1 MKRNFTAAIVFVLSS
16 AVLGAQVQE
25 RRAGMSVVD
34 VGERPMMTE
43 GTATATELM
52 EKLHT
57 QQLSRKAL
65 LLDATST
72 SIAFVAAGHIL
83 GSNSQVLWRSD
94 VQLANYRSVAQK
106 VAIVFMSA
114 GVPNGTKIPRVVTL
128 NPNTVYFYRDFVS
141 SQLSETGLGSILA
154 IGVLSDNVT
163 PDSSASI
170 DGGSRIYTTNGAG
183 GSLNQFFPAVP
194 LNDLPGGGRGV
205 SMGLRQDSVFRTNV
219 GVANFDTAVSRTFT
233 VTAVGNGVSNSTTVT
248 VPPLSMVQVP
258 SPAAST
264 YGDIFVQF
272 DGPAGNYW
280 WSAYGATVDGATS
293 DGWSVHAALT
303 F

>member
-1 MKRNFTAAIVFVLSS
+1 MKKDFTVAMVFVLSS

-25 RRAGMSVVD
+25 KRAGMSVID

-83 GSNSQVLWRSD
+83 GANNQVLWRSD

-106 VAIVFMSA
+106 VAVVLMSA
-114 GVPNGTKIPRVVTL
+114 GVPNGTKIPRIVTI
-128 NPNTVYFYRDFVS
+128 PANTVLFYRDFVS

-154 IGVLSDNVT
+154 IGVLSDTVT

-183 GSLNQFFPAVP
+183 SLNQFFPAVP
-194 LNDLPGGGRGV
+194 LHDLPGGARGV
-205 SMGLRQDSVFRTNV
+205 SMGLRHDTVFRTNV
-219 GVANFDTAVSRTFT
+219 GVANFDTTAPHTFS
-233 VTAVGNGVSNSTTVT
+233 VRAVGNGVSNSTTVT

-258 SPAAST
+258 SPAGNT
-264 YGDIFVQF
+264 FGDIFVQF
-272 DGPAGNYW
+272 DGPAGDYW